1 MSRRDSTK
9 RSSVGDRLFELG
21 LQVGLIAGA
30 ALLYFGVRGLT
41 EGSEAI
47 AVANGLDLL
56 AFERSIGLAVEA
68 RLQGLILDRRWAVTM
83 ANWVYIW
90 GHWPAIAVTLVWLH
104 RTRRLDYL
112 LLRNA
117 LFVSGAIGLVIFVM
131 HPVAPP
137 RLLPSGFTDTI
148 TELSS
153 SYRVLQPPSLVN
165 KYAALP
171 SLHVGWN
178 LLIGVALLRTRANR
192 FVSLVGLLSPVLMV
206 AAVVLTGNHYVVD
219 ALVGAVVALIG
230 LAVSYRLTPKLAVST
245 VVRSRPPMADPIPDM
260 TPVPVVGDGRG
271 YQPRSIH
278 SWR

>member
-1 MSRRDSTK
+1 MGARRW
-9 RSSVGDRLFELG
+9 VELG
-21 LQVGLIAGA
+21 IQVTLIAGA
-30 ALLYFGVRGLT
+30 AVLYFAVRGLT
-41 EGSEAI
+41 EGSEAL

-56 AFERSIGLAVEA
+56 ALERDLGLAVEA
-68 RLQGLILDRRWAVTM
+68 DLQAAILDHRWAVTA

-90 GHWPAIAVTLVWLH
+90 GHWPAIAATLVWLH

-117 LFVSGAIGLVIFVM
+117 LFLSGAIGLLIFVI

-137 RLLPSGFTDTI
+137 RLLPSGFTDTV

-178 LLIGVALLRTRANR
+178 LLIGLALLRTRANW
-192 FVSLVGLLSPVLMV
+192 FVSTIGILSPLAMS

-219 ALVGAVVALIG
+219 ALVGSAVALTG
-230 LAVSYRLTPKLAVST
+230 LALSYRLTPRLAVGPL
-245 VVRSRPPMADPIPDM
+245 VRRRIPD
-260 TPVPVVGDGRG
+260 VGPTSERAPARVRPAGSD
-271 YQPRSIH
+271 YQPRSAH